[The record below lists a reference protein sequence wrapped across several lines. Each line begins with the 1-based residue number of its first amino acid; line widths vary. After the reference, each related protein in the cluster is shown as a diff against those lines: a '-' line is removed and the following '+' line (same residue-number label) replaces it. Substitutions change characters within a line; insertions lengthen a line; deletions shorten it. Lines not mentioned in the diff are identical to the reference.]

1 MTTKF
6 LRKDVDGEG
15 TLPQLGQSL
24 FPESAGCLPT
34 CECQLKEECCWWD
47 QNGAALR
54 ETGWQLLPTLS
65 TELTYNPGPAGV

>member
-34 CECQLKEECCWWD
+34 CECQLKEGMLLVGPKRCCPTG
-47 QNGAALR
+47 NRLAAPPNVKHRADL
-54 ETGWQLLPTLS
+54 
-65 TELTYNPGPAGV
+65 